1 LENLKQLGQ
10 ITEIPTSKNAGVL
23 EMISNPSPGQKYNI
37 KLVSSEYTSLC
48 PVTGQPDFGE
58 IEINYIPSD
67 VIVETKSLK
76 MYLQQYRDLI
86 ISYERLINVLYDDM
100 LKVYKPKRLRIIL
113 DCNPRGGI
121 SSRLTQD
128 SDWKSLGGKEEYK
141 NYTEDV
147 W

>member
-1 LENLKQLGQ
+1 MDKVKHITKQNLVVRKHLKRLTQV
-10 ITEIPTSKNAGVL
+10 VL
-23 EMISNPSPGQKYNI
+23 F
-37 KLVSSEYTSLC
+37 C
-48 PVTGQPDFGE
+48 PDKTI
-58 IEINYIPSD
+58 IEL
-67 VIVETKSLK
+67 KSLK

-86 ISYERLINVLYDDM
+86 ISHERLINVLYDD
-100 LKVYKPKRLRIIL
+100 LIKVYKPKRLRIVL

-141 NYTEDV
+141 NYNEDV